1 MSKDAKN
8 NEWNVQIN
16 VEIFAKKKQDRAD
29 DIFGAYTLCGDG
41 VLRLRYRA

>member
-29 DIFGAYTLCGDG
+29 DIFGAYTLCFTFA
-41 VLRLRYRA
+41 LSRLVI